1 MTVGHPRRG
10 RAGFTLVELLVTM
23 ALLSILMLGMA
34 SALRTMAQT
43 EERVDARLASA
54 DEFRVATGFLRNI
67 MGRVSVRKR
76 AVPFT
81 EGASPYL
88 FAGGPDAV
96 AWVGIMPARHGAGGR
111 YFFKLAVEP
120 MQGEPALVIRFVPWT
135 DSTEFPDWSHSE
147 SRVLVGDVAS
157 FALSYQDARQ
167 PTPVWTSV
175 WQRID
180 SVPDRVRIELR
191 TSAGPWPLWVV
202 AMRSLPASERGGS
215 GRFSAG
221 PE

>member
-1 MTVGHPRRG
+1 MKAVSLRRLG
-10 RAGFTLVELLVTM
+10 LGFTLLELLVTM

-43 EERVDARLASA
+43 EERVDARLADA

-67 MGRVSVRKR
+67 MGRVSVRKK
-76 AVPFT
+76 AVPLVQ
-81 EGASPYL
+81 GVSPYM
-88 FAGGPDAV
+88 FMGAPDAV

-111 YFFKLAVEP
+111 NFFRLAVESI
-120 MQGEPALVIRFVPWT
+120 QGDSALVIRFLPWSE
-135 DSTEFPDWSHSE
+135 STEFPDWSQAE
-147 SRVLVGDVAS
+147 NRVLVRGVIS
-157 FALSYQDARQ
+157 FALSYEDARQ
-167 PTPVWTSV
+167 AAPVWMST
-175 WQRID
+175 WERID
-180 SVPDRVRIELR
+180 SLPERVRIELQ

-202 AMRSLPASERGGS
+202 AMRSLPASERGSG

>member
-1 MTVGHPRRG
+1 MTVEHSRR
-10 RAGFTLVELLVTM
+10 RKTGFTLVELLVTM

-43 EERVDARLASA
+43 EARVDARLAGA
-54 DEFRVATGFLRNI
+54 DEFRVATGFLRTVL
-67 MGRVSVRKR
+67 GRVSVRKKT
-76 AVPFT
+76 VPLR

-88 FAGGPDAV
+88 FAGTPDAV
-96 AWVGIMPARHGAGGR
+96 AWVGVMPARHGAGGR
-111 YFFKLAVEP
+111 HFFRLAVEP
-120 MQGEPALVIRFVPWT
+120 FQGESALVIRFVPWSDRT
-135 DSTEFPDWSHSE
+135 DFPDWDRAE
-147 SRVLVGDVAS
+147 NRVLVRDVT
-157 FALSYQDARQ
+157 FFELSYEDARQ
-167 PTPVWTSV
+167 AEPVWKSV

-180 SVPDRVRIELR
+180 SVPERVRIDLR
-191 TSAGPWPLWVV
+191 TSAGSWPLLVV